1 MCVNN
6 NDKVHSSESKGGYGK
21 PRGSLLLGRGGISQ
35 LPMGVAVL
43 GFTGVP
49 HGLMESSS
57 LSQELCGQRVGVW
70 VTVGIDGELISQDHI
85 RGDPCRQGWFNH
97 WPSVRAAAQSEGQ
110 QPRNRLQPSSVG
122 YVLCSAPQG
131 CLSGAYRN
139 PQKPTTQC

>member
-57 LSQELCGQRVGVW
+57 LSQELCGQRVYLLHSHENVLKQSIND
-70 VTVGIDGELISQDHI
+70 VDCYYIAITSSSSTHS
-85 RGDPCRQGWFNH
+85 FNIQV
-97 WPSVRAAAQSEGQ
+97 P
-110 QPRNRLQPSSVG
+110 
-122 YVLCSAPQG
+122 
-131 CLSGAYRN
+131 
-139 PQKPTTQC
+139 